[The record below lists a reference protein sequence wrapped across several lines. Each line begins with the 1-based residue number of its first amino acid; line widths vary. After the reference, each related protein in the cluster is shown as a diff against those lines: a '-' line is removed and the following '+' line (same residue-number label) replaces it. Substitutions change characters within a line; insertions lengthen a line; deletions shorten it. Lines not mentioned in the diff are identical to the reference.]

1 MSTLRELKSRIGS
14 VASTQKTTSAM
25 KMISSAKMHKFTGQ
39 LQRLSPYRDMVQ
51 TTLSHLLL
59 TDVEFDSPLIETRE
73 VKNVAIVVF
82 GSDDGL
88 CGAFNI
94 NIVKRLQEILSH
106 VDKHYGNGVNVTVFP
121 VGRKVVK
128 SVKRNITTGVNIE
141 TTDYMSTRSTS
152 DDLSRFTASLRER
165 FLDGEFDKVDVLYMH
180 FKSTSRQV
188 LQLEQL
194 LPVSY
199 EALAHEADAKQAN
212 SPCIFEPDA
221 NSIFNSVLPL
231 FVRSMMQDVFT
242 QSSAS
247 EQASRVMAMQT
258 ASDNAKELLE
268 TLNLEY
274 NKLRQQSITTE
285 LLDILG
291 GQVQR

>member
-106 VDKHYGNGVNVTVFP
+106 VDKHYGKGVNVTVFP

-128 SVKRNITTGVNIE
+128 SVKRNITSGVNIE

>member
-25 KMISSAKMHKFTGQ
+25 KMISSAKMRKAAWNLH
-39 LQRLSPYRDMVQ
+39 RLSPYREMVQ
-51 TTLSHLLL
+51 HVISHLLL
-59 TDVEFDSPLIETRE
+59 TDQEFSSPLIASRE
-73 VKNVAIVVF
+73 VKHVALLTF

-94 NIVKRLQEILSH
+94 NIFKQLLTAIADARREWGSDVAI
-106 VDKHYGNGVNVTVFP
+106 TVIP
-121 VGRKVVK
+121 VGKKIAKAASKLADAHITVE
-128 SVKRNITTGVNIE
+128 SVPTLN
-141 TTDYMSTRSTS
+141 TRSDNQQLHDFTQG
-152 DDLSRFTASLRER
+152 LSQR
-165 FLDGEFDKVDVLYMH
+165 FLDGVFDRVDVLYMH
-180 FKSTSRQV
+180 FISTSRQRFCR
-188 LQLEQL
+188 EQL
-194 LPVSY
+194 LPVSQ
-199 EALAHEADAKQAN
+199 EAIAGQFDARAAAE
-212 SPCIFEPDA
+212 PCLFEPDA
-221 NSIFNSVLPL
+221 NAIFSSVLPL
-231 FVRSMMQDVFT
+231 HLRAMVQEVFT
-242 QSSAS
+242 ESAAS

-268 TLNLEY
+268 ELNLEY